1 MRNPPAFVLAGLLIA
16 AVIPVRAHAQDE
28 DTPTPIV
35 RKQVVSANPWDWMH
49 GSLNAEYERQIGPTS
64 TWGVSGSSSDYRYIP
79 RVSKVNLMLRYYPHG
94 AALEGFYVGATAGGY
109 TTANRR
115 IRVGGGYELG
125 YAWLVGPK
133 RNISLNLRGAR
144 LYGVPGPELLFP
156 RGNIGVFSVGF
167 AF

>member
-1 MRNPPAFVLAGLLIA
+1 MLHPLALVLAGLLIV
-16 AVIPVRAHAQDE
+16 VIPARARTQDE
-28 DTPTPIV
+28 DTPAPIV
-35 RKQVVSANPWDWMH
+35 SKQVVSAGPLLLRD
-49 GSLNAEYERQIGPTS
+49 GSLNGEYERKISPTS
-64 TWGVSGSSSDYRYIP
+64 TWGVSGSSSDHHYAPGFRT
-79 RVSKVNLMLRYYPHG
+79 VNLMLRYYPHG
-94 AALEGFYVGATAGGY
+94 AALTGFYLGATAGGS

-115 IRVGGGYELG
+115 IRVRGGYEIG

-144 LYGVPGPELLFP
+144 PYGVPGPALMFP